1 MVCSLFTT
9 RRLIAR
15 LTQGPVRTNWYALS
29 VLIVLFVLG
38 YLGYAWAFRD
48 NHSHLLDLIVP
59 FVFFFGACFVWL
71 TTSLSL
77 QTAVDVLRLSL
88 LEQENSVDPLTGVYN
103 RRFLERHLSEEVTRA
118 RKYVLPLSI
127 ILIDIDHF
135 KLINDSYGHQAG
147 DQVLASFANLLK
159 RQLREPDI
167 LARYGGEEFMVVA
180 PQTPHQNAVELA
192 ERLRMRIEANS
203 LYLANTQ
210 DGTQKV
216 HLTCSAGVASLE
228 GELDSMEKLVHLADD
243 NLYRA
248 KSAGR
253 NRVFAD

>member
-1 MVCSLFTT
+1 MVASLFTT
-9 RRLIAR
+9 RRLITR
-15 LTQGPVRTNWYALS
+15 LTQSPVRTKWYALL
-29 VLIVLFVLG
+29 VLIVLFILG
-38 YLGYAWAFRD
+38 YLGYAWAFQA

-77 QTAVDVLRLSL
+77 QTAVDVLRINL
-88 LEQENSVDPLTGVYN
+88 LEQENTVDPLTGVFN
-103 RRFLERHLSEEVTRA
+103 RRFLERHLNEEVTRA
-118 RKYVLPLSI
+118 RKYLLPLSI
-127 ILIDIDHF
+127 ILIDVDHF
-135 KLINDSYGHQAG
+135 KLINDSYGHQVG

-180 PQTPHQNAVELA
+180 PQTSHQNAVELA
-192 ERLRMRIEANS
+192 ERLRMRIEANNF
-203 LYLANTQ
+203 YLTNAQ
-210 DGTQKV
+210 DGTQPV

-228 GELDSMEKLVHLADD
+228 GELDCLEKLVHLADD